1 MKNHISYVA
10 ILFSLLLS
18 NSSFAYIGPGA
29 GITTIGAALAFVVVL
44 ILLFVGFLWY
54 PIKKI
59 MNKGKEDSANNKAG
73 EKDSDEARGL

>member
-1 MKNHISYVA
+1 MKNPVSYFVL
-10 ILFSLLLS
+10 LFSLLLS
-18 NSSFAYIGPGA
+18 NTSFAYIGPGA
-29 GITTIGAALAFVVVL
+29 GITTIGAAIAFVVVL

-59 MNKGKEDSANNKAG
+59 MNRGKEENAQSKAS

>member
-1 MKNHISYVA
+1 MKSPISYVV
-10 ILFSLLLS
+10 LLLSLLLS
-18 NSSFAYIGPGA
+18 NLSYAYIGPGA
-29 GITTIGAALAFVVVL
+29 GITTIGAAVAFVVVL

-59 MNKGKEDSANNKAG
+59 MNKGKDDSAKAQAD